1 MFMKKI
7 SLFVATLLL
16 AVSLHASSVFVSEN
30 PTANKVMVPLF
41 NSGKTIPLSD
51 FMKLTPSEYKTM
63 TGTKLSFKEKI
74 SLKLFQRHF
83 KNAINNDGSVNLEK
97 FHQDEDDM
105 SSFHFGWF
113 ALGFFLGLIGLIIAL
128 VISDDKRQGRIKWT
142 AIGLG
147 AAIVLSLLF
156 LL

>member
-1 MFMKKI
+1 MKKI

-16 AVSLHASSVFVSEN
+16 VVSLHASVFIAEN
-30 PTANKVMVPLF
+30 PTIPTADKVMVPLF

-63 TGTKLSFKEKI
+63 TGTKLSFKEKV

-83 KNAINNDGSVNLEK
+83 KNAINKDGSVNLEK
-97 FHQDEDDM
+97 LHQDEDDM
-105 SSFHFGWF
+105 NSFHFGWF

-147 AAIVLSLLF
+147 AAVVLSLLF